1 MLFKGF
7 LISWIIGIFLMVD
20 IVEKFER
27 RILRVFWASVG
38 IILSGSLPNGYILAN
53 LLVVFRGLERDDVL
67 LRCVTFA
74 IILIFLNCFA
84 ICFTLNFSMDTRDFE
99 GENHRLIFL
108 LFVSITLFIA
118 MLTCDYMEVNHMNSF
133 LIYL

>member
-1 MLFKGF
+1 MDKKAEKENKLL
-7 LISWIIGIFLMVD
+7 LIPKV
-20 IVEKFER
+20 VEKIEKRVLR
-27 RILRVFWASVG
+27 RFCASIG
-38 IILSGSLPNGYILAN
+38 IILSGTLPNGYILAN